1 MRHGAPRQGCA
12 AGGLGGPVTHAM
24 NVIDIHSHF
33 FPRLSQA
40 DSTLLDPA
48 DGPWLK
54 LFGDGKGM
62 IMRGDADFRPVYAA
76 LWDPYARITEMD
88 VAGVDVQIMCATPA
102 LFGYE
107 APVSAARSWS
117 QRVNDMALEMCADH
131 PGRLKVL
138 CQVPLQD
145 PDAAC
150 RELERAASN
159 GHIGVQIG
167 NHVGEKNLDD
177 EGLISFLSHC
187 ADVGMPVLV
196 HPWDMMAPG
205 RMPAYMLQWLVGMP
219 AETQLGILSLIL
231 SGAFER
237 LPRSLKICF
246 AHGGGNFAFQ
256 LGRVDN
262 AWHQRDIVRRNC
274 PRPPSDYVDRFY
286 VDSAVFSEQSLAL
299 LVDVMGAS
307 RVMLGSDY
315 PFPLGEQRP
324 GSLVK
329 GTDVLE
335 ASMQRSILADNAIE
349 FFGLDAD
356 SPV

>member
-1 MRHGAPRQGCA
+1 ME
-12 AGGLGGPVTHAM
+12 
-24 NVIDIHSHF
+24 VIDIHSHF
-33 FPRLSQA
+33 YPRLSQS

-48 DGPWLK
+48 NGPWLR
-54 LFGDGKGM
+54 LLGNGKGM
-62 IMRGDADFRPVYAA
+62 IMRGGADFRPVYEA
-76 LWDPYARITEMD
+76 LWDAHARVDEMD
-88 VAGVDVQIMCATPA
+88 RAGVDVQIMCATPA

-107 APVSAARSWS
+107 AAPSVALSWS
-117 QRVNDMALEMCADH
+117 QRINDMALEMCVDH
-131 PGRLKVL
+131 PHRLKVL

-145 PDAAC
+145 PDIAC
-150 RELERAASN
+150 RELDRAAAS

-177 EGLISFLSHC
+177 EGLINFLAHC
-187 ADVGMPVLV
+187 ADVDMPVLV

-262 AWHQRDIVRRNC
+262 GWHQRDIVRRDC

-286 VDSAVFSEQSLAL
+286 VDSAVFSEHSLEL
-299 LVDVMGAS
+299 LVKVMGTD

-315 PFPLGEQRP
+315 PFPLGEQCP
-324 GSLVK
+324 GKLVRDSA
-329 GTDVLE
+329 GFDAAT
-335 ASMQRSILADNAIE
+335 SQRILSGNAVE
-349 FFGLDAD
+349 FFGLSAD
-356 SPV
+356 GPASSASA